1 MEIRGN
7 SQVSGTSHPKCSL
20 VTTALNPAVID
31 VRLDSCHITREVKKA
46 TLPIRVLQ
54 LIKDALSDQQTV
66 YSSVSS
72 YPIGVDP
79 GRRWERQHVA
89 AAYSAITSC

>member
-1 MEIRGN
+1 MWHFSKGSN
-7 SQVSGTSHPKCSL
+7 LMNPNCSL

-54 LIKDALSDQQTV
+54 LTKDALSDQQTV

-72 YPIGVDP
+72 CPIGVDP
-79 GRRWERQHVA
+79 GRRWERQHSA